1 MEGQKKYHFLPFVKK
16 VGYIYIYMSFANKIY
31 RRKYLRM

>member
-16 VGYIYIYMSFANKIY
+16 VGYIYICHLLIKFIEENI
-31 RRKYLRM
+31 